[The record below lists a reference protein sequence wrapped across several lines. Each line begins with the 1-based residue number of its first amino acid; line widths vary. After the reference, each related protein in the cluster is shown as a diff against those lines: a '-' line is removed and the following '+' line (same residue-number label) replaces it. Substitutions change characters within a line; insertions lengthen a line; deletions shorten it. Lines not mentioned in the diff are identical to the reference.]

1 MAAGGEALEP
11 KSPMEKNLI
20 VENEANSRGKFTVYQ
35 KGISTIDTFHYK
47 TILYFLSFIVRMIEK
62 LVVKFLKKK
71 EKINK
76 VIFYTIFV
84 HNRIHF
90 VLLNIFISGGVFLNT
105 RTILHMKTIPG
116 TWLLLI
122 DKKIAILCFFFYCF
136 DICEMYVTSIIPV
149 REGVKDHNDD

>member
-1 MAAGGEALEP
+1 MEP

-20 VENEANSRGKFTVYQ
+20 VKNEANSRGKFVVYQ

-47 TILYFLSFIVRMIEK
+47 TILYFLSFIIRMIEK
-62 LVVKFLKKK
+62 LVVKILKKK

-84 HNRIHF
+84 HNRVHF
-90 VLLNIFISGGVFLNT
+90 VLLNVFISGGVFLNL
-105 RTILHMKTIPG
+105 RTILHMKTIPE

-122 DKKIAILCFFFYCF
+122 DKIMAILCFFFF
-136 DICEMYVTSIIPV
+136 WTDICEMYSTSTIPV
-149 REGVKDHNDD
+149 REGIKGHSGE